1 MSVVPTLFR
10 HLCVSASKLKDNL
23 HTGESLYNAIRSAA
37 LSPHP
42 SLQGDWKRERDLLQQ
57 LQALHKNNESF
68 GKTVRRLVRS
78 KFDTSKDTSLLMDQQ
93 TNERIDEAF
102 STLRSLGKHLA
113 TIKNLKTQEA
123 YLPKKRT
130 GEMKYRVGEVI
141 NVGSQGTGV
150 VCAWTFTRRLRAKK
164 SPEVVYHLLLNA
176 KKSRIERGKFYR
188 ATQDELSNIEKR
200 KVVSPV
206 KHPWILFF
214 FEGFK
219 DGCHIPCLEL
229 KRIYPEDTIDSVNE
243 TPDQS
248 STSSVSIVH
257 LQSAHE
263 NQLLEYLRSTD
274 TSTVQ
279 YAMAILEGK
288 WMGEYGSDI
297 QQQVLYATQQ
307 LNAGDVYSA
316 RVMLKRIT
324 AQYPDYAYVWSKLGM
339 VEVRDGNYK
348 QAIVHYQCALKRKP
362 YMVDALLGVGTCAA
376 KLSRWNLAHES
387 AAKVLSIQP
396 SNETARCLLQTA
408 LYEALGGKGTSKKKQ
423 NK

>member
-23 HTGESLYNAIRSAA
+23 NNGKSLYNAIRSAT

-42 SLQGDWKRERDLLQQ
+42 SLQTDWKRERDLLQQ
-57 LQALHKNNESF
+57 LQALEKNNESL

-78 KFDTSKDTSLLMDQQ
+78 KFDNTKEKSLLVDQQ

-102 STLRSLGKHLA
+102 STLRSLGRHVAL
-113 TIKNLKTQEA
+113 IENLKKQEA

-130 GEMKYRVGEVI
+130 SEMKYRVGEVL
-141 NVGSQGTGV
+141 NVGSQGIGV
-150 VCAWTFTRRLRAKK
+150 VCGWTFTRRLRAKK
-164 SPEVVYHLLLNA
+164 MPEVVYHMLLSG
-176 KKSRIERGKFYR
+176 KKSRIDRGKFYR
-188 ATQDELSNIEKR
+188 ASQDELSNIEKR

-206 KHPWILFF
+206 KHPWMLFF

-219 DGCHIPCLEL
+219 DGCHVPCSEM
-229 KRIYPEDTIDSVNE
+229 KRIYPEDSIDTESE
-243 TPDQS
+243 ASEQS

-257 LQSAHE
+257 LQCAHE
-263 NQLLEYLRSTD
+263 NQLLEYLRSSD

-307 LNAGDVYSA
+307 LNASNVHSA

-348 QAIVHYQCALKRKP
+348 QAILHYQCALKRKP
-362 YMVDALLGVGTCAA
+362 YMVDALLGIGTCAA
-376 KLSRWNLAHES
+376 KLSRWNLAYAS
-387 AAKVLSIQP
+387 AIKVLSIQP
-396 SNETARCLLQTA
+396 SNETARLLLQTA
-408 LYEALGGKGTSKKKQ
+408 LYEALGGKGTSKKK
-423 NK
+423 